1 MNFKTLKDFDLKGK
15 TVLLRADLNVPI
27 NEDYEI
33 TDTTRIDRLK
43 PTIDYL
49 KNHGARIIVMSHFGR
64 PNGERRPSY
73 SLKFTIPTLE
83 INWGVDVVFADD
95 CIGAPAQT
103 MKDSLKPGQVGL
115 LENVRFHKGEEA
127 NDIGF
132 AKELAK
138 LGDIYINDAFS
149 ASHRAHAST
158 EAIAHI
164 LPSGAGFMVEAEL
177 KALHAAL
184 ENPEK
189 PVAAVVG
196 GAKISTKLDILNNL
210 VEKVDIL
217 VLGGGMA
224 NTFMHAMGIDVK
236 ASLCETDMVDQA
248 RAIMKKASKTGC
260 DLVTPV
266 DVVVDVMMKEKGVP
280 PDFCPI
286 YDVPPAH
293 MILDIGPQTLKLL
306 KQKLGTC
313 KTVVWNGPLGAFEI
327 KPFDEGTVRIAKFI
341 AEQTQ
346 AGKMKSVAGG
356 GDTLA
361 ALEAAGVADKFTYVS
376 TAGGAFLEWL
386 EGKTLPG
393 IAALCGMKHAA

>member
-15 TVLLRADLNVPI
+15 IVLLRADLNVPI
-27 NEDYEI
+27 DEDYVV

-49 KNHGARIIVMSHFGR
+49 SQQGAKTIILSHFGR
-64 PNGERRPSY
+64 PDGQKRPAY
-73 SLKFTIPTLE
+73 SLKFLLPEL
-83 INWGVDVVFADD
+83 NKSWGIEVAFAED
-95 CIGAPAQT
+95 CVGPEAKAL
-103 MKDSLKPGQVGL
+103 KDSLKPGQVGL

-127 NDIGF
+127 NDKGF
-132 AKELAK
+132 AQELAT

-149 ASHRAHAST
+149 AAHRAHAST
-158 EAIAHI
+158 EALAHI
-164 LPSGAGFMVEAEL
+164 LPAGAGFMVEAEL
-177 KALHAAL
+177 KALHEAL
-184 ENPEK
+184 ESPQK

-196 GAKISTKLDILNNL
+196 GAKISTKLDVLNNL
-210 VEKVDIL
+210 VEKVDML

-224 NTFMHAMGIDVK
+224 NTFMHAMGIDVQ
-236 ASLCETDMVDQA
+236 ASLCETDMTDQA
-248 RAIMKKASKTGC
+248 RAIMKKASKVGC
-260 DLVTPV
+260 DLVTPI

-280 PDFCPI
+280 PDFCAI
-286 YDVPPAH
+286 YDVPPGH
-293 MILDIGPQTLKLL
+293 MILDIGPKTLKLL
-306 KQKLGTC
+306 KEKLGTC

-327 KPFDEGTVRIAKFI
+327 KPFNEGTVRVARFV

-361 ALEAAGVADKFTYVS
+361 ALEQAGVADKFTYVS

-393 IAALCGMKHAA
+393 VAALCGLKDAA